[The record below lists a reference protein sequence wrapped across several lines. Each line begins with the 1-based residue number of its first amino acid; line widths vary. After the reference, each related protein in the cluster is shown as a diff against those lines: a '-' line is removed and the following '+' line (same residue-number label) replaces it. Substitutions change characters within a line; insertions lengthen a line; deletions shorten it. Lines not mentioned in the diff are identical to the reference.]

1 MEINFANLKKVSD
14 KVEAILR
21 SHPECKSDDNKL
33 LAYFWGFEVTNKM
46 WTLNNVSARQ
56 LLGLISRGTLTS
68 PESIRRTRQLLQ
80 QTIPELRGDNYL
92 VRQKV
97 GEKVAKEINN
107 L

>member
-68 PESIRRTRQLLQ
+68 LKVFDVLGSFFNKRSQSYEGTTTLYGRKSEKKLQ
-80 QTIPELRGDNYL
+80 
-92 VRQKV
+92 K
-97 GEKVAKEINN
+97 K
-107 L
+107 